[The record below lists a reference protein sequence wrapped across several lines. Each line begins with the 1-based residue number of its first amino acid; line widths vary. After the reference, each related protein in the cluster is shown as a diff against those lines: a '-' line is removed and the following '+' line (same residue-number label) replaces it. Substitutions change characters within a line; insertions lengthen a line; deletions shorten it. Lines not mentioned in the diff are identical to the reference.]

1 MNNPILL
8 LGDDMSPYLVVVC
21 VTIGTLVV
29 VTLCLVGDVFNTV
42 LRVLRSVQQCDA
54 SRSSIIRRFY
64 TAS

>member
-8 LGDDMSPYLVVVC
+8 LGDDMSSYLVVVC

-29 VTLCLVGDVFNTV
+29 VTPWLVGALNTV
-42 LRVLRSVQQCDA
+42 LRVLHSLQQCDA
-54 SRSSIIRRFY
+54 LRSSIIRRLY